1 MGHPHDFYEM
11 RTQSGAHLERPG
23 RTVLAEHIAALAAP
37 DNTYLTVQP
46 HADSDWY
53 VMVTLPDPHVAD
65 PYDGIY
71 ELQFQDDGDHDD
83 GDGERWSVH
92 RDDPNEAAADVIK
105 WVNAKLQQHRT

>member
-1 MGHPHDFYEM
+1 MGHTHDFYEM
-11 RTQSGAHLERPG
+11 RTESGAYVERPD

-46 HADSDWY
+46 HPDSDWY
-53 VMVTLPDPHVAD
+53 VMVTLPDPHTAD

-71 ELQFQDDGDHDD
+71 QLQFQDNRDD
-83 GDGERWSVH
+83 GSAEFWSVH

-105 WVNAKLQQHRT
+105 WVTANLQQERT